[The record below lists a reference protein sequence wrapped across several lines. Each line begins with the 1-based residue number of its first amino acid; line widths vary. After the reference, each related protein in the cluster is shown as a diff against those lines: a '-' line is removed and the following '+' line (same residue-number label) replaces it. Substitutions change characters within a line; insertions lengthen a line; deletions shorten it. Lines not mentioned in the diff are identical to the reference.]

1 MRPSLAILVA
11 LLLPATDATAQARAD
26 SERYQNN
33 HMSPQSQQ
41 ARPQKRQ
48 TPDLQQ
54 WPQDQQ
60 RTELFCDQYARA
72 ATGMRGTVQGSRTGT
87 NLGQGAGYIGTRDR
101 KQAEAFGMIGGALG
115 SAAGEAQDQNFYD
128 YHFGDCTSGGR
139 LATTPR

>member
-1 MRPSLAILVA
+1 MRPALAIPFA
-11 LLLPATDATAQARAD
+11 LLLPATAEAQARAD

-54 WPQDQQ
+54 WPQDQA

-87 NLGQGAGYIGTRDR
+87 NLGQSAGYIGTRDR

-115 SAAGEAQDQNFYD
+115 SAAGEAQDQNVYD
-128 YHFGDCTSGGR
+128 YHFGDCMSGGR